1 MNCVGQRLV
10 KVGWVIDAASLMVYC
25 FRLSRVPKWL
35 VEDGLVLV
43 CLCRLIDSDDFTTDE
58 DLKTRILE
66 DDFQCGQSQI
76 QYLMQKP
83 SANHNSPDAED

>member
-25 FRLSRVPKWL
+25 FRLSRGPEWL
-35 VEDGLVLV
+35 VEDVLMIV
-43 CLCRLIDSDDFTTDE
+43 CLCRLIDSDDLATEE

-66 DDFQCGQSQI
+66 DDS
-76 QYLMQKP
+76 L
-83 SANHNSPDAED
+83 SDAVSNTATISEPQFTRV